1 MIKRATLI
9 WALLAMIAGAGLFV
23 MKYQVQ
29 ALEDRLVRINGDI
42 AADQEAVHV
51 LKAEWS
57 YLNRPARLDDLGRRL
72 LGLEPLTA
80 QRIIRIT
87 DIPMLAGP
95 MLAGPMLAGDT
106 AQTPPPAADPM
117 TPLFAKARRAQ

>member
-1 MIKRATLI
+1 MIQRATLI

-29 ALEDRLVRINGDI
+29 ALEDRLARINAEI
-42 AADQEAVHV
+42 VADQEAVHV

-72 LGLEPLTA
+72 LKLEPITA
-80 QRIIRIT
+80 ARIIRIT
-87 DIPMLAGP
+87 DIPMLAEADEGAP
-95 MLAGPMLAGDT
+95 GAAPSP
-106 AQTPPPAADPM
+106 AQTTPLAADPP
-117 TPLFAKARRAQ
+117 TPLFAKARRAP

>member
-29 ALEDRLVRINGDI
+29 ALEDRLARIDADI
-42 AADQEAVHV
+42 IADRQAVHV

-87 DIPMLAGP
+87 DLPMLAGNS
-95 MLAGPMLAGDT
+95 
-106 AQTPPPAADPM
+106 AQTTPPAADPM